1 MYSVISTM
9 YIVKGTNLKYFF
21 AEILKYKVSHTIYK
35 IQIQST
41 GYNARVS
48 KLKQSTPL

>member
-1 MYSVISTM
+1 M

-21 AEILKYKVSHTIYK
+21 TEIFKYKVSQTIYK
-35 IQIQST
+35 VQIQST

-48 KLKQSTPL
+48 KMNQSTPL